1 MFLKAGCLL
10 GKKIS
15 NAKYKAILNTNF
27 FSDHYFVF
35 GVKKKNC
42 IKMGPAEE
50 VRIESDTSC

>member
-15 NAKYKAILNTNF
+15 NAKYKAILNTIF

-35 GVKKKNC
+35 GVKKK
-42 IKMGPAEE
+42 IALKWDQRRKSE
-50 VRIESDTSC
+50 